1 MTDSPLDGAP
11 LDGLAPAFRLP
22 PHIAENEEYVALH
35 AEIVTRLRRE
45 AAGLP
50 MNTVQQLL
58 LERIA
63 ANYVTIKWK
72 EDRAEFVRANE
83 QKDYNTFWLS
93 MTVEFNKQM
102 RESDDKLRQ
111 AMLAEVMKVTQD
123 AMEIIPDKT
132 VRQAV
137 RRKLSEDFAHIDA

>member
-11 LDGLAPAFRLP
+11 LDALAPAFRLP
-22 PHIAENEEYVALH
+22 PHIAAVEHYVDLH
-35 AEIVTRLRRE
+35 AEIVARLRRE

-93 MTVEFNKQM
+93 MTIEFNKQL
-102 RESDDKLRQ
+102 RENDDKLRQ
-111 AMLAEVMKVTQD
+111 SMLAEVMKVTQE
-123 AMEIIPDKT
+123 AMEIIEDKS

>member
-35 AEIVTRLRRE
+35 REIVTRLRRE